1 MSNALRIPAFVNP
14 ESGTAEE
21 ARNALSV
28 AGLFDIREL
37 HPSELERGIAA
48 AVEAGARRIVVAGG
62 DGTVRTA
69 AAAVAGTEVELGVI
83 PGGTL
88 NHFARDQAIP
98 EDLEQAA
105 AVAGGDNVAKV
116 DAGYVGDE
124 IFVNT
129 SSIGAYVTFKR
140 IRERLEPRFGYRLAS
155 LIASIRT
162 FIYLRYLYLEM
173 DIDGKRQTYRTPIVF
188 IGVGERELA
197 MPTLGNRA
205 SDGKRGLHVM
215 VVRGRFKARLLA
227 LAWEAMRRGT
237 DSAARTPHLDSFIV
251 NSCTISVHR
260 RPNITVALDGET
272 RILDSPLEYRFER
285 DILRIVRGT

>member
-21 ARNALSV
+21 ARNALSA
-28 AGLFDIREL
+28 AGLFDIHEVHPREL
-37 HPSELERGIAA
+37 STAIPAA
-48 AVEAGARRIVVAGG
+48 IKAGATRIVIAGG

-69 AAAVAGTEVELGVI
+69 AAAVAGTTVELGVI

-88 NHFARDQAIP
+88 NHFARDQGLP
-98 EDLEQAA
+98 ENLDEA
-105 AVAGGDNVAKV
+105 AVIAGGEHVATA
-116 DAGYVGDE
+116 DAAFVGDE

-140 IRERLEPRFGYRLAS
+140 IRERLEPRLGYRLAS

-162 FIYLRYLYLEM
+162 FLFLRTLYLELE
-173 DIDGKRQTYRTPIVF
+173 IEGKKETYRTPIVF

-205 SDGKRGLHVM
+205 KDGKRGLHVM
-215 VVRGRFKARLLA
+215 IVRGHFKARLLA
-227 LAWEAMRRGT
+227 LAWEAVRRGT
-237 DSAARTPHLDSFIV
+237 ESAARTPELDSFV
-251 NSCTISVHR
+251 VDRCTIRVR
-260 RPNITVALDGET
+260 RRNVTVALDGET
-272 RILDSPLEYRFER
+272 LLLDSPLEYRFER